1 MHNPSPKRVGK
12 LLVSNVQL
20 ALDLIAKTGF
30 LAGPRSTGVGFF
42 GRGFNSGAIRVRAE
56 IVLDSGLVEETF
68 VRKVEDMISS

>member
-42 GRGFNSGAIRVRAE
+42 GRGFNSGAIRAE